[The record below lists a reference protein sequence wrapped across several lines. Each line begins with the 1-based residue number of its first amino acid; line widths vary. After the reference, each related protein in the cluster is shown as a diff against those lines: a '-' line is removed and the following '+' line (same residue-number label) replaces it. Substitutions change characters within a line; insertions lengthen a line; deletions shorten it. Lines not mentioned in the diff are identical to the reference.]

1 MDSDNWIKTN
11 AQKLKYYVGY
21 FLDATP
27 SKAAEAEHYVKR
39 NQNKSA
45 LRHFCFGCVLVVF
58 SIVKSE
64 ANQK

>member
-39 NQNKSA
+39 DQNKSA
-45 LRHFCFGCVLVVF
+45 LRPEVLLVF
-58 SIVKSE
+58 WLCSL
-64 ANQK
+64 